1 MERIWLK
8 EYSPGVPAE
17 ADMKQF
23 ESIKHILETSCRRFG
38 DLPAYSSMGA
48 TLTYA
53 DLDRLSAAFGAYL
66 QRDLKLAPGDRVAI
80 MMPNVLQYPIA
91 LFGVLRA
98 GFTVVNVNPLYTARE
113 LQHQLADSGA
123 KVIVVMENFA
133 RTLQDVLAQ
142 TPVKHVITTQIG
154 DMLPGAKRLLVNLVV
169 KHVKKMVP
177 DWRIAG
183 AVDFRQALSVGG
195 GRSLDDVN
203 VSHDDLAFLQYTGG
217 TTGVAKGAML
227 THGNMVAN
235 VQQCSAW
242 MAPFLKEGEELMVTP
257 LPLYHIFSLTVN
269 CLLFMKAGGRNHLI
283 ANPRDIPNFI
293 KDVKSLQFTAMTA
306 VNTLYNAL
314 LNNPAITEVD
324 TSRLKLCMGG
334 GMAVQRPVAERWK
347 KVLGVPIIE
356 GYGLTE
362 TAPVA
367 CVNPLHVR
375 EFTGKIGLPVPST
388 EVSIRDDQGREVPR
402 GEVGEI
408 CIRGPQVMKG
418 YWNRPEETAK
428 VMTPDGFFRT
438 GDMGDMDEK
447 GYVRITDRKKDMV
460 LVSGFNVYPNEVED
474 VIAMHDKVLESA
486 VIGIPDA
493 HSGEQV
499 IAVVVKK
506 DPSLTAEELIKHC
519 REHLTGYKVPKQVI
533 FRDEAL
539 PKTNVGKVLRRL
551 LRDEY
556 VKTKAVA

>member
-1 MERIWLK
+1 MERIWLQQ
-8 EYSPGVPAE
+8 YTPGVPAE
-17 ADMKQF
+17 ADLKQF
-23 ESIKHILETSCRRFG
+23 DSIKHILETSVARFT
-38 DLPAYSSMGA
+38 DRPAYSSMGRII
-48 TLTYA
+48 TYGE
-53 DLDRLSAAFGAYL
+53 LDRLSAAFGAYL
-66 QRDLKLAPGDRVAI
+66 QHDLKLARGDRVAI
-80 MMPNVLQYPIA
+80 MLPNVLQYPIA
-91 LFGVLRA
+91 LFGALRA
-98 GFTVVNVNPLYTARE
+98 GMTVVNVNPLYTARE

-133 RTLQDVLAQ
+133 HTLQEVLDK

-154 DMLPGAKRLLVNLVV
+154 DLLSGAKRLLVNLVV

-177 DWRIAG
+177 DWRIGG
-183 AVDFRQALSVGG
+183 AIDFRQALSAGG
-195 GRSLDDVN
+195 ARSLDDI
-203 VSHDDLAFLQYTGG
+203 SLAQDDLAFLQYTGG

-242 MAPFLKEGEELMVTP
+242 MAPFLEEGEEIIVTP

-269 CLLFMKAGGRNHLI
+269 CLLFMKSGGRNHLI

-293 KDVKSLQFTAMTA
+293 KDVKDLRFTAMTA

-347 KVLGVPIIE
+347 KVMGRPIVE

-367 CVNPLHVR
+367 CVNRLDVQ

-388 EVSIRDDQGREVPR
+388 EVSIRDDQGRELPP

-408 CIRGPQVMKG
+408 CVRGPQVMKG

-438 GDMGDMDEK
+438 GDMGDIDEQ
-447 GYVRITDRKKDMV
+447 GYIRITDRKKDMV

-474 VIAMHDKVLESA
+474 VIAMNDKVLESA
-486 VIGIPDA
+486 VIGIPDE
-493 HSGEQV
+493 HSGEAV
-499 IAVVVKK
+499 MAVVVKK
-506 DPSLTAEELIKHC
+506 DPSLTAEELIRHC
-519 REHLTGYKVPKQVI
+519 RAHLTGYKVPKQVV
-533 FRDEAL
+533 FRDEPL
-539 PKTNVGKVLRRL
+539 PKTNVGKVLRRV

-556 VKTKAVA
+556 TKAKAA

>member
-1 MERIWLK
+1 MEKIWLK
-8 EYSPGVPAE
+8 HYTPGVPAE
-17 ADMKQF
+17 ADLKQF
-23 ESIKHILETSCRRFG
+23 ESIKHILETSCERFG
-38 DLPAYSSMGA
+38 DLTAYTNMGA
-48 TLTYA
+48 ALTYA

-66 QRDLKLAPGDRVAI
+66 QRDLKLQPGDRVAI

-91 LFGVLRA
+91 LFGALRA

-113 LQHQLADSGA
+113 LQHQLSDSGA

-133 RTLQDVLAQ
+133 RTLQEVLAQ

-154 DMLPGAKRLLVNLVV
+154 DMLPGAKRLIVNLVV

-183 AVDFRQALSVGG
+183 AVDFRSALSTGA
-195 GRSLDDVN
+195 GRSLDDVKL
-203 VSHDDLAFLQYTGG
+203 SHDDLAFLQYTGG

-242 MAPFLKEGEELMVTP
+242 MEPFLTDGTEIIVTP

-269 CLLFMKAGGRNHLI
+269 CMLFMKAGGRNHLI
-283 ANPRDIPNFI
+283 TNPRDIPNFI
-293 KDVKSLQFTAMTA
+293 KDVKDIGFTAITA

-314 LNNPAITEVD
+314 LNNPAVSEID
-324 TSRLKLCMGG
+324 RSNLKLCMGG

-347 KVLGVPIIE
+347 KVMGMTIIE

-362 TAPVA
+362 TSPVA
-367 CVNPLHVR
+367 CVNRLDLTD
-375 EFTGKIGLPVPST
+375 FSGKIGLPVPST
-388 EVSIRDDQGREVPR
+388 EVSIRDDQGRELPP

-408 CIRGPQVMKG
+408 CVRGPQVMKG

-438 GDMGDMDEK
+438 GDMGDMDES

-474 VIAMHDKVLESA
+474 VIAMNDKVLESA
-486 VIGIPDA
+486 VIGIPDE
-493 HSGEQV
+493 HQGESV
-499 IAVVVKK
+499 LAVVVRK
-506 DPSLTAEELIKHC
+506 DPSLTADELIKHC
-519 REHLTGYKVPKQVI
+519 RTHLTGYKVPKQVI
-533 FRDEAL
+533 FRDEPL
-539 PKTNVGKVLRRL
+539 PKTNVGKVLRRA

-556 VKTKAVA
+556 VKAKAA

>member
-1 MERIWLK
+1 MEKIWLG
-8 EYSPGVPAE
+8 EYTPGVPAE
-17 ADMKQF
+17 ADLQQF
-23 ESIKHILETSCRRFG
+23 QSIKHILETSCKRFA

-48 TLTYA
+48 ILTYA
-53 DLDRLSAAFGAYL
+53 ELDRLSAAFGAYL
-66 QRDLKLAPGDRVAI
+66 QRDLRLAPGDRVAI

-91 LFGVLRA
+91 LFGALRA
-98 GFTVVNVNPLYTARE
+98 GFIVVNVNPLYTARE
-113 LQHQLADSGA
+113 LQHQLTDSGA
-123 KVIVVMENFA
+123 TVIVVMENFA
-133 RTLQDVLAQ
+133 RTLQEVLEK

-154 DMLPGAKRLLVNLVV
+154 DLLPGAKRVLVNLVV

-177 DWRIAG
+177 DWRIGG
-183 AVDFRQALSVGG
+183 AVDFRQALSAGG
-195 GRSLDDVN
+195 ARSLDDVRLTQE
-203 VSHDDLAFLQYTGG
+203 DLAFLQYTGG
-217 TTGVAKGAML
+217 TTGMAKGAML

-242 MAPFLKEGEELMVTP
+242 MEPFLKDGTEIIVTP

-269 CLLFMKAGGRNHLI
+269 CMLFMKAGGRSHLI
-283 ANPRDIPNFI
+283 ANPRDIANFI
-293 KDVKSLQFTAMTA
+293 KDVKNLQFTAMTA

-314 LNNPAITEVD
+314 LNHPAITEID

-347 KVLGVPIIE
+347 KVMGRPIIE

-362 TAPVA
+362 TAPVV
-367 CVNPLHVR
+367 CVNRLDVQ

-388 EVSIRDDQGREVPR
+388 EVSIRDDQGRELPI

-408 CIRGPQVMKG
+408 CVRGPQVMKG

-438 GDMGDMDEK
+438 GDMGDMDAK

-474 VIAMHDKVLESA
+474 VIAMNDKVLESA
-486 VIGIPDA
+486 VIGVPDE
-493 HSGEQV
+493 HQGESV
-499 IAVVVKK
+499 MAVVVRK

-519 REHLTGYKVPKQVI
+519 RAHLTGYKVPKQVI
-533 FRDEAL
+533 FRDEPL

-556 VKTKAVA
+556 AKSKAA